1 MEKTMTSFTGRMEAP
16 DALALD
22 ANDAPRVEAMQA
34 IDDDRAELRRALLVR
49 GTAGALGLDGAGSTG
64 FDLRN

>member
-1 MEKTMTSFTGRMEAP
+1 MTSFTGRMEAP

>member
-1 MEKTMTSFTGRMEAP
+1 MTSFTGRMEAP

-49 GTAGALGLDGAGSTG
+49 GTAGALGLDQAGSAG